1 MSLQCTGGMENYDKV
16 SGTNT
21 FLLLTSSMGKPK
33 DIAFMWKSSQ
43 ILCLDLELCFFFGL
57 PAQWLCS
64 RLFHS
69 EQSASVW
76 GRFFLMQHYI
86 VTLTHMHW
94 QHQLMQLVILTL
106 SFLFDSTFFSRQCS
120 WDGLGCKHQRQRQV
134 KMQFA
139 QTMHKMQVKL

>member
-1 MSLQCTGGMENYDKV
+1 MTS
-16 SGTNT
+16 SGTNI
-21 FLLLTSSMGKPK
+21 FLLSTSSMGKPE
-33 DIAFMWKSSQ
+33 ISNSMLGLRAVLPFCLASPMVL
-43 ILCLDLELCFFFGL
+43 LCL
-57 PAQWLCS
+57 
-64 RLFHS
+64 FHC
-69 EQSASVW
+69 EQSASVL
-76 GRFFLMQHYI
+76 GRFSLMQHYVI
-86 VTLTHMHW
+86 TLTHMHW